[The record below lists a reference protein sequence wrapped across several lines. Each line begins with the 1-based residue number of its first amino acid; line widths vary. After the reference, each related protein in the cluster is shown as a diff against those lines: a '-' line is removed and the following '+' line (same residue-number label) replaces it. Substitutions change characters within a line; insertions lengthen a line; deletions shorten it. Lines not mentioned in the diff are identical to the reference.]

1 MEHFMPNVHP
11 AILFIVIKN
20 MIMFSLFYFG
30 NTSWNFI
37 LWWVTGS
44 AVFYAIAALNIALC
58 ITQKL
63 EDEKLAQK
71 NQTRWTTPDARP
83 LSVSWSWFDDLGNF
97 G

>member
-1 MEHFMPNVHP
+1 MSNVHP
-11 AILFIVIKN
+11 AIMFIVIKN

-37 LWWVTGS
+37 LWWVAGS
-44 AVFYAIAALNIALC
+44 AVFYAIAALNMALC
-58 ITQKL
+58 IEQKL

-71 NQTRWTTPDARP
+71 NRARWATPDARP
-83 LSVSWSWFDDLGNF
+83 LSASWCWFDDLGNF